1 MSPQARLLTR
11 HMEAD
16 HGVLVGYPVS
26 RASAEPLVLGA
37 GARLRSGTVLYDG
50 STIGRGLQTGH
61 GVVIREGCEVGDDVS
76 VWTNSVIDYG
86 CRIGDRVK
94 IHCNCYVAQYSELE
108 DDVFLAP
115 GVTIANDLYPG
126 DQRSAQLMAGPRIG
140 AGAQIGVNVTI
151 LPFVRI
157 GAGALIG
164 AGSVVTRDIPA
175 AVVAFG
181 NPAVPRRAVAELPDI
196 DERVVGHGRR
206 AGTTGRR
213 RREPAVT
220 DLAARKEITAPR
232 LGEEVV
238 KRALDIA
245 LASVLIVLAAPLLLL
260 LWCLVRSTS
269 AGPALFRQERLGRD
283 MRPFTMLKLRSMYV
297 DNDDR
302 IHRDY
307 VTDHALSGEQEAVPA
322 RNNALFKLIGD
333 PRVTP
338 LGAWLRRTSLDE
350 LPQLINVLRGEMSL
364 VGPRPMLPWEAQ
376 LLAEPYRRRFT
387 VKPGITGLW
396 QVSGRSRLSMRTAL
410 ELDVEYARRR
420 SVLLDLSILARTVPA
435 LFRGGAS

>member
-1 MSPQARLLTR
+1 VPSEPAGAPA
-11 HMEAD
+11 HEAIEAD

-26 RASAEPLVLGA
+26 RARAEPLVLGA

-61 GVVIREGCEVGDDVS
+61 GVVIREACEVGDDVS

-94 IHCNCYVAQYSELE
+94 IHCNCYVAQFSELE

-196 DERVVGHGRR
+196 AER
-206 AGTTGRR
+206 AG
-213 RREPAVT
+213 RE
-220 DLAARKEITAPR
+220 R
-232 LGEEVV
+232 
-238 KRALDIA
+238 
-245 LASVLIVLAAPLLLL
+245 
-260 LWCLVRSTS
+260 C
-269 AGPALFRQERLGRD
+269 RD
-283 MRPFTMLKLRSMYV
+283 
-297 DNDDR
+297 
-302 IHRDY
+302 
-307 VTDHALSGEQEAVPA
+307 
-322 RNNALFKLIGD
+322 
-333 PRVTP
+333 
-338 LGAWLRRTSLDE
+338 
-350 LPQLINVLRGEMSL
+350 
-364 VGPRPMLPWEAQ
+364 
-376 LLAEPYRRRFT
+376 
-387 VKPGITGLW
+387 
-396 QVSGRSRLSMRTAL
+396 
-410 ELDVEYARRR
+410 
-420 SVLLDLSILARTVPA
+420 
-435 LFRGGAS
+435 